1 MQRLTHGRQFVNERL
16 LRLRAWPVQQDD
28 NRSETADTG
37 TCTDDLK
44 RSVIGNVNRRQRD
57 MGTGDNGDTAVVDPR
72 AVSCMRSRMI
82 DDIVKQRH
90 ISNGEQ
96 RNQHLARFPL
106 DRADQQRGDEW

>member
-72 AVSCMRSRMI
+72 AVSCTRSRMI
-82 DDIVKQRH
+82 DDVSSATQPRR
-90 ISNGEQ
+90 EQ
-96 RNQHLARFPL
+96 RSQHLARFRS